1 MSKKQKVMMH
11 PSSAV
16 SLLENIFG
24 FMVSK
29 KIDRDDSHEVVGKI
43 TIKPPKQKQSS
54 PSGKITLIIK
64 KSSSPED
71 NLRA

>member
-1 MSKKQKVMMH
+1 MSKKQKIVMH

-16 SLLENIFG
+16 YLLEKIYG

-29 KIDRDDSHEVVGKI
+29 QNDRDDSNEVVGKI
-43 TIKPPKQKQSS
+43 TIKPQKQNS
-54 PSGKITLIIK
+54 PSSKITLTIK

-71 NLRA
+71 DLRA

>member
-1 MSKKQKVMMH
+1 MSKKEKIVMH

-16 SLLENIFG
+16 YLLEKICS
-24 FMVSK
+24 FMVGK
-29 KIDRDDSHEVVGKI
+29 KIDRDYNHEVVGKI
-43 TIKPPKQKQSS
+43 TIKPPKQKQNS

-71 NLRA
+71 DLRA